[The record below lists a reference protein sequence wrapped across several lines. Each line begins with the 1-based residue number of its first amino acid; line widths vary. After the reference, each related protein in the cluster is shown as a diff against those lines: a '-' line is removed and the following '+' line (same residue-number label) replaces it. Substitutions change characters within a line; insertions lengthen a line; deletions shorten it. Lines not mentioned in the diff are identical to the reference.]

1 MKSVLRARVR
11 EALVVAAA
19 GVVLVIAGFLVR

>member
-19 GVVLVIAGFLVR
+19 GVVLAIVGFVVR

>member
-1 MKSVLRARVR
+1 VLRARVR